1 MSKVTGV
8 LEVLTPAGIET
19 FHWNGDPVDRAKAR
33 TEFEARM
40 RTGMYLAT
48 VATGPKSKTQI
59 RIFAEAEQIEREKG
73 LVEVTISP
81 ALVGG

>member
-1 MSKVTGV
+1 MSKDTGV
-8 LEVLTPAGIET
+8 LEVLTPSGVET
-19 FHWNGDPVDRAKAR
+19 FRWNGDPQDRAKAR
-33 TEFEARM
+33 KEFEARM
-40 RTGMYLAT
+40 ESGMYLAT

-59 RIFAEAEQIEREKG
+59 RSFSEAEQIEKQKG